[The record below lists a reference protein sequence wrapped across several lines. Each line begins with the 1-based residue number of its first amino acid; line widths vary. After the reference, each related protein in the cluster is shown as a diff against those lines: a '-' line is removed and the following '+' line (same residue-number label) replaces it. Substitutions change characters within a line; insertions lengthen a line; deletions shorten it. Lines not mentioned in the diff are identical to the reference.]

1 MKNSGI
7 NSRMHR
13 DIDRV
18 CDNIRKIPY
27 HLIDLRGS
35 YDHIDPSV
43 VDESLR
49 RFDYIYPACGSSNSA
64 VKLSCEDLENA
75 VDSYE
80 WVDVCK
86 IAE

>member
-1 MKNSGI
+1 MMKNSGI

-49 RFDYIYPACGSSNSA
+49 D
-64 VKLSCEDLENA
+64 KNA
-75 VDSYE
+75 VD
-80 WVDVCK
+80 K
-86 IAE
+86 IESGVSKHTQCMLDDLRPLA